1 MHMIAVVMA
10 VAVDVVDMRMGVV
23 VMRMDVVT
31 PLLFSVDSYRQ
42 MCAPDPAFFHR
53 LCFIENARDP
63 KAVEFSDHGFR
74 IGMKLKQGC
83 AEHVSRRSHI
93 AFKVQSFQIS
103 DPPAHLSKFY
113 SKYELYG

>member
-1 MHMIAVVMA
+1 MCMIVMCMGVG
-10 VAVDVVDMRMGVV
+10 VAVDVV

-31 PLLFSVDSYRQ
+31 PLLFPVDSYRQ
-42 MCAPDPAFFHR
+42 VCAPDPAFFHHF
-53 LCFIENARDP
+53 CFKENARDP

-103 DPPAHLSKFY
+103 DPPAQLSKNN